1 MLPHELCARLT
12 NASMARHRYVPLMP
26 TRQHLSLLSLLLS
39 HGFINSMSLG
49 STTTSTSTTKPIPT
63 SFNDTRLQNQ
73 RIWAELKYR
82 NDRPVL
88 NKMKLVSTPSR
99 RVFMDQQEVARFVKG
114 NRVKFV
120 PGLGL
125 GEMAFVKT
133 QQGWFEGREAV
144 RRGVG
149 GEVVA
154 RVG

>member
-12 NASMARHRYVPLMP
+12 NASLARHRFVPIQP

-39 HGFINSMSLG
+39 HGFISSMSYGSLTSSS
-49 STTTSTSTTKPIPT
+49 STTEPVPSTFGESRL
-63 SFNDTRLQNQ
+63 NDQKV
-73 RIWAELKYR
+73 WAQLKFR

-99 RVFMDQQEVARFVKG
+99 RVFMDPKEVARFVKG
-114 NRVKFV
+114 ARVKFV

-125 GEMAFVKT
+125 GEVALIKSRE
-133 QQGWFEGREAV
+133 GWIEGREAV
-144 RRGVG
+144 RRGLG